1 MTAAT
6 RKTATAS
13 AHESATAQTPADA
26 RADEERGSRIIL
38 YTCPWQ
44 ERSSGWHP
52 CGVAA
57 KALEKAGYSYQIKE
71 VRGQLSMPWTWLS
84 RRRDRAHVR
93 SLSGQNGV
101 PILLLAN
108 GSVIAGSS
116 RIARWAKEHPV
127 PRGAEE

>member
-1 MTAAT
+1 MSAAT
-6 RKTATAS
+6 RKTGTAS
-13 AHESATAQTPADA
+13 AHASATAPTPADT
-26 RADEERGSRIIL
+26 RWGNHVTL

-44 ERSSGWHP
+44 KRSSGWHP

-57 KALEKAGYSYQIKE
+57 KALDEAGYSYEIKE

-84 RRRDRAHVR
+84 RRRDRAEVR

-101 PILLLAN
+101 PVLVLAD

-116 RIARWAKEHPV
+116 RIARWAKEHPM
-127 PRGAEE
+127 PRGAEG